1 MLVFVLENDG
11 LLIIKIIMSKTPLVW
26 RTIKRRVN
34 DLLPYEKNPRVISDK
49 QMEDLKE
56 SLKKFNLAEIPAIN
70 LDGKIVAGHQRIR
83 ALQLLN
89 RGEEMIEVRTP
100 NRKLTPSE
108 FKQYLLSSNR
118 IHGDWDWNVLASDF
132 DIDTLLASGFDSDLA
147 QIFDDSLE
155 VSDDDFDQEAEM
167 KKAKETDIKRGD
179 MFALGSHRLICA
191 DSTDLNTVKRLVG
204 NEKIDVINIDFPYNI
219 GVDYS
224 GGIGGKQNYGG
235 TIDDKKS
242 GADYRKFVKDILTN
256 ALSVTS
262 ADCHVFTWL
271 DEKYIGMFQEIFKD
285 VGIDFKRLC
294 FWVKSNQNPTPQIA
308 FNRAVELCMYST
320 KGKPFLSSGV
330 KNLNEVLNKEIGT
343 GNRLIDDIMDMFQIW
358 LAKRMASNLYEHPTM
373 KPPSLYEKSLR
384 RCSKPGDKILDLCGG
399 SGSLLVASD
408 CLKRKAY
415 IAEYEPVFCQLIIN
429 RFKKLNPNEKVT
441 KLN

>member
-1 MLVFVLENDG
+1 
-11 LLIIKIIMSKTPLVW
+11 MSKKPLVW

-34 DLLPYEKNPRVISDK
+34 DLLPYDKNPRVISDK
-49 QMEDLKE
+49 QMNDLKE

-70 LDGKIVAGHQRIR
+70 LDGKICAGHMRVK
-83 ALQLLN
+83 ALQLLG
-89 RGEEMIEVRTP
+89 RGEEIIEVRTP
-100 NRKLTPSE
+100 SRKLTPSE
-108 FKQYLLSSNR
+108 FKQYLLTSNR
-118 IHGDWDWNVLASDF
+118 VHGDFDWNILASDF

-155 VSDDDFDQEAEM
+155 VSDDDFNEEIEV
-167 KKAKETDIKRGD
+167 KKAKDTDIKIGD
-179 MFALGSHRLICA
+179 MFSLGSHTLICS
-191 DSTDLNTVKRLVG
+191 DSTDPNTVKKLVDK
-204 NEKIDVINIDFPYNI
+204 EKIDVINVDFPYNL
-219 GVDYS
+219 
-224 GGIGGKQNYGG
+224 GISYDTGISGKQNYGG

-242 GADYRKFVKDILTN
+242 NVDYRKFVKDILAN
-256 ALSVTS
+256 ALSVS
-262 ADCHVFTWL
+262 KPDCHVFTWL
-271 DEKYIGMFQEIFKD
+271 DEKYIGTFQEIFKE

-308 FNRAVELCMYST
+308 FNRAVELCMYSV
-320 KGKPFLSSGV
+320 KGKPFLSSSV

-358 LAKRMASNLYEHPTM
+358 LAKRVASNLYEHPTM

-384 RCSKPGDKILDLCGG
+384 RCSKPGDRILDLCGG
-399 SGSLLVASD
+399 SGSLLIASE

-415 IAEYEPVFCQLIIN
+415 IAEIEPVFCQVIIN
-429 RFKKLNPNEKVT
+429 RFKKLNPNAKVT